1 MTASPASSASLWP
14 SLQAL
19 RLCFLI
25 ALALATVG
33 PLAVALVHVHSA
45 GFVHQCAV
53 RALRLLN
60 ILAAPHVVTTLY
72 LMLDRRQLEGVPNPA
87 ITVYLVPAC
96 LVLLALAM
104 LLLAPLWAAAAF
116 MLAFIFYTMWHF
128 GRQNVGITALAARVA
143 AMRPLD
149 RFERWT
155 LNAGMAAG
163 ILGAYRAFAPSLML
177 PPDRWPFDM
186 ARVDP
191 LLSQLWLV
199 GAALYIVLIPA
210 VAVHVIR
217 RRRSFPFWLLANY
230 LACVFF
236 FLPIYLSTDPIF
248 LVTSWTV
255 AHGIQYL
262 AILAFHAGEAGRLQ
276 RGARALGPL
285 LAFGVSLAIGVGL
298 WLAADREAQD
308 PSSTLAK
315 LLLAT
320 TIALTLAHYWID
332 QFLWRLRSPTRRAWL
347 ARSFSFL
354 SGHNMATRA
363 SPSPS

>member
-1 MTASPASSASLWP
+1 M
-14 SLQAL
+14 
-19 RLCFLI
+19 R
-25 ALALATVG
+25 G
-33 PLAVALVHVHSA
+33 PR
-45 GFVHQCAV
+45 G
-53 RALRLLN
+53 
-60 ILAAPHVVTTLY
+60 
-72 LMLDRRQLEGVPNPA
+72 G
-87 ITVYLVPAC
+87 
-96 LVLLALAM
+96 
-104 LLLAPLWAAAAF
+104 
-116 MLAFIFYTMWHF
+116 
-128 GRQNVGITALAARVA
+128 
-143 AMRPLD
+143 
-149 RFERWT
+149 
-155 LNAGMAAG
+155 
-163 ILGAYRAFAPSLML
+163 
-177 PPDRWPFDM
+177 
-186 ARVDP
+186 
-191 LLSQLWLV
+191 
-199 GAALYIVLIPA
+199 
-210 VAVHVIR
+210 R

>member
-33 PLAVALVHVHSA
+33 PLAVALVPVHSA
-45 GFVHQCAV
+45 GFVHPCAV

-217 RRRSFPFWLLANY
+217 RR
-230 LACVFF
+230 
-236 FLPIYLSTDPIF
+236 
-248 LVTSWTV
+248 
-255 AHGIQYL
+255 
-262 AILAFHAGEAGRLQ
+262 Q